1 MNTVSTPVVLV
12 DTREQMPFEFSGG
25 VCAVRRKLDTGD
37 YSLEGMEVDGVAIER
52 KSLDDLV
59 KTLIHAKQ
67 RFAAELTRMQA
78 FNVRAVVVE
87 ASVEDVMAH
96 RYRADVHP
104 RSVLALC
111 NAAFVRYRVPV
122 FFWGARPHC
131 RYLLENLLTRIWLG
145 AGR

>member
-1 MNTVSTPVVLV
+1 MDGMTIVV
-12 DTREQMPFEFSGG
+12 DTREQTPLEFSEG
-25 VCAVRRKLDTGD
+25 VCVVRRKLETGD
-37 YSLEGMEVDGVAIER
+37 YSIAGMETDGVAIER

-59 KTLIHAKQ
+59 STVIHAKA

-78 FNVRAVVVE
+78 YRFRAVVVE
-87 ASVEDVMAH
+87 ASVDDVMAH

-111 NAAFVRYRVPV
+111 NAMYVRYGVPV

-131 RYLLENLLTRIWLG
+131 RYLLENLLTRIWT
-145 AGR
+145 RHHP